1 MKSNS
6 WNISNLEG
14 ANLLENL
21 LLDILHHNSKLTIGE
36 IGSKLKE
43 KALRQKLVFIKD
55 GKKRNINQYIR
66 KEFDGIYNFV
76 KNNNKLDVIP
86 LIDYKNQYYVMLT
99 DKYRD
104 ELNKINAENDDFV
117 WISSDDF

>member
-43 KALRQKLVFIKD
+43 KALRQKLVFSL
-55 GKKRNINQYIR
+55 
-66 KEFDGIYNFV
+66 E
-76 KNNNKLDVIP
+76 
-86 LIDYKNQYYVMLT
+86 
-99 DKYRD
+99 
-104 ELNKINAENDDFV
+104 
-117 WISSDDF
+117 